1 MIIAMST
8 NQSYLGTNRTKP
20 FHYQIFNLNKIVIY
34 RNGLPVVGTPISTTS
49 DQRVYFNTLEALDFL
64 DKGGHGI
71 HLADYP
77 NHFILSFDL
86 TSTQEAS
93 RDFIHPELTNCSISV
108 ELTFGTPLGD
118 NVEILFLGER
128 SSTFCVNSERKV
140 TKNLVITY
148 PVDG

>member
-1 MIIAMST
+1 M
-8 NQSYLGTNRTKP
+8 NE
-20 FHYQIFNLNKIVIY
+20 IVIY
-34 RNGLPVVGTPISTTS
+34 RNGLPVVGKPISTTS
-49 DQRVYFNTLEALDFL
+49 DQRVYFNTLEALGFL

-71 HLADYP
+71 PLADYP
-77 NHFILSFDL
+77 NDFILAFDL

-93 RDFIHPELTNCSISV
+93 HDFFNLELTNCSISV

-128 SSTFCVNSERKV
+128 SSNFYGNSERKV
-140 TKNLVITY
+140 TKNSVITY